1 MKKKNFMIAF
11 LMAMTIVL
19 AAPYAAFAEE
29 YSVDDAACSFDG
41 SEISSNFESSD
52 LATYLSHLEPGDKL
66 DYQVTYTNN
75 SGKTTEWY
83 MLNDVL
89 ETLEE
94 SKDAAENGG
103 YTYVL
108 KNIGPDGTETTYFDN
123 SEVGGETKTGGL
135 EGLHQATNATRD
147 YFFIQQLAPG
157 QSGKT
162 SLHVELDGETQVND
176 YWDTKGVVRLAYA
189 VEIVEPGQRVIQD
202 GATRTGD
209 PLDLMEGLLVMS
221 LAFMIGLVALLS
233 RRKDRKDGDE
243 A

>member
-19 AAPYAAFAEE
+19 AAPYVAFAEE

-94 SKDAAENGG
+94 SKDVAENGG

-202 GATRTGD
+202 GAARTGD
-209 PLDLMEGLLVMS
+209 PFDLMKGLLVMI
-221 LAFMIGLVALLS
+221 LALIIGLLAILG

>member
-11 LMAMTIVL
+11 LMAMTIVF

-89 ETLEE
+89 QTLEE
-94 SKDAAENGG
+94 SKDVAENGG

-176 YWDTKGVVRLAYA
+176 YWDTKGVVRLSYA
-189 VEIVEPGQRVIQD
+189 VEIVEPGQRIIQD
-202 GATRTGD
+202 GAARTGD
-209 PLDLMEGLLVMS
+209 PFDLMKGLLVMI
-221 LAFMIGLVALLS
+221 LALIIGLLAILG

>member
-1 MKKKNFMIAF
+1 MKKKNFIIAF

-19 AAPYAAFAEE
+19 AAPYAVFAEE

-176 YWDTKGVVRLAYA
+176 YWDTKGVVRLSYA
-189 VEIVEPGQRVIQD
+189 VEIVEPGQRIIQD
-202 GATRTGD
+202 GAARTGD
-209 PLDLMEGLLVMS
+209 PFDLMKGLLVMI
-221 LAFMIGLVALLS
+221 LALIIGLLAILG

>member
-29 YSVDDAACSFDG
+29 YSVDDASCSFDG

-89 ETLEE
+89 QTLEE
-94 SKDAAENGG
+94 SKDVAENGG

-176 YWDTKGVVRLAYA
+176 YWDTKGVVRLSYA
-189 VEIVEPGQRVIQD
+189 VEIVEPGQRIIQD
-202 GATRTGD
+202 GTARTGD
-209 PLDLMEGLLVMS
+209 PFDLMKGLLVMI
-221 LAFMIGLVALLS
+221 LALIIGLLAILG

>member
-29 YSVDDAACSFDG
+29 YSVDDADCSFDG

-94 SKDAAENGG
+94 SKDVAENGG

-176 YWDTKGVVRLAYA
+176 YWDTKGVVRLSYA

-202 GATRTGD
+202 GAARTGD
-209 PLDLMEGLLVMS
+209 PFDLMKGLLIMS
-221 LAFMIGLVALLS
+221 LALIVGLLALLS

>member
-147 YFFIQQLAPG
+147 YFFIQQLSPG

-176 YWDTKGVVRLAYA
+176 YWDTKGVVRLSYA
-189 VEIVEPGQRVIQD
+189 VEIVEPGQRIIQD
-202 GATRTGD
+202 GAARTGD
-209 PLDLMEGLLVMS
+209 PFDLMKGLLVMI
-221 LAFMIGLVALLS
+221 LALIIGLLAILG